1 MIMNI
6 KNVIIFVN
14 MLISTS
20 VLAIDKIDLS
30 GKWSVALEDNLEQ
43 SHIIKLPGTTDD
55 NNLGTPSNLEYKLER
70 PQLSHLTRKN
80 YFVGKAY
87 YTKDIV
93 IPKDWKNKHIT
104 LSLERVLWKSTVEV
118 DGKKVSG
125 ECKSLIAP
133 HVHDL
138 TSFLTPG
145 NHTITIEVD
154 NNKQYDVS
162 HEEMAHAYTNETQIK
177 WNGIIGDILLNATDP
192 VFIDHVQTI
201 PNVKNKSVKVVSNIN
216 NTTSKSK
223 KIELTYFA
231 ESNNGKQVAKTI
243 KSAELKPGINTIEYD
258 YLLGNDVEL
267 WSEFNPVIYDL
278 NIKLKSGKIDSDYNT
293 TFGLRDFARN
303 GNVLTN
309 NDIPVFLRGT
319 LECCIFP
326 LTGYPPMTKEEWK
339 KIYNSAKEWGLNHL
353 RFHSWCPPKA
363 AFEAA
368 DEIGFY
374 LQAEL
379 PLWSLNIGK
388 CDDVTKFL
396 YNEGERIIREYGN
409 HPSFCMMSLG
419 NELQGDMSVLTEM
432 LNHLK
437 SKDSRRLFTT
447 TSFTF
452 EKGHGD
458 WPEKEDDF
466 FITQWTKKGWVR
478 GQGVFNS
485 ELPTFNK
492 DYRNSVEGMNVPLIT
507 HEIGQYAVYPDLTEI
522 DKYTGVLDPV
532 NFKSIKKDLE
542 DKNLISC
549 ASEFLQGSGKLA
561 ALLYKEEIERALKTA
576 GISGYQLLDLHDFPG
591 QGTALVGLLNVFWES
606 KGVIDSEV
614 FRNFCSPVVPLLRF
628 PKAVYQS
635 DESFI
640 ADVEISNYWNK
651 TFNKNIKWNISNDN
665 GKLLKSGSIESGNI
679 KIGHNEIP
687 NGKIEFDLK
696 DIKIAT
702 KLSVYIEIEGTE
714 FSNKWD
720 IWVYPKNVDIDYG
733 KVKYTKDYNQAKKW
747 LDKGM
752 TVLYNPDWKT
762 LSGIEGKFVPV
773 FWSPVHF
780 PKQAGTMGLLCDENH
795 NALKDFPTENYT
807 NWQWW
812 DLNINSRT
820 LITDSIIGGDPIVK
834 MIDNFTNNRRL
845 ASVYEG
851 SVGKGKVIISSIDL
865 DSDLDNR
872 PVARQMLYSLINYMN
887 SSSFNPSDIKN
898 FEIFN
903 DFIIDEVNN
912 KRENPN
918 DIY

>member
-1 MIMNI
+1 M
-6 KNVIIFVN
+6 
-14 MLISTS
+14 
-20 VLAIDKIDLS
+20 
-30 GKWSVALEDNLEQ
+30 
-43 SHIIKLPGTTDD
+43 
-55 NNLGTPSNLEYKLER
+55 
-70 PQLSHLTRKN
+70 
-80 YFVGKAY
+80 
-87 YTKDIV
+87 
-93 IPKDWKNKHIT
+93 
-104 LSLERVLWKSTVEV
+104 
-118 DGKKVSG
+118 
-125 ECKSLIAP
+125 
-133 HVHDL
+133 
-138 TSFLTPG
+138 
-145 NHTITIEVD
+145 
-154 NNKQYDVS
+154 
-162 HEEMAHAYTNETQIK
+162 
-177 WNGIIGDILLNATDP
+177 
-192 VFIDHVQTI
+192 
-201 PNVKNKSVKVVSNIN
+201 
-216 NTTSKSK
+216 
-223 KIELTYFA
+223 
-231 ESNNGKQVAKTI
+231 
-243 KSAELKPGINTIEYD
+243 
-258 YLLGNDVEL
+258 
-267 WSEFNPVIYDL
+267 
-278 NIKLKSGKIDSDYNT
+278 
-293 TFGLRDFARN
+293 
-303 GNVLTN
+303 
-309 NDIPVFLRGT
+309 
-319 LECCIFP
+319 
-326 LTGYPPMTKEEWK
+326 
-339 KIYNSAKEWGLNHL
+339 
-353 RFHSWCPPKA
+353 
-363 AFEAA
+363 
-368 DEIGFY
+368 
-374 LQAEL
+374 
-379 PLWSLNIGK
+379 
-388 CDDVTKFL
+388 
-396 YNEGERIIREYGN
+396 
-409 HPSFCMMSLG
+409 
-419 NELQGDMSVLTEM
+419 
-432 LNHLK
+432 
-437 SKDSRRLFTT
+437 
-447 TSFTF
+447 
-452 EKGHGD
+452 
-458 WPEKEDDF
+458 
-466 FITQWTKKGWVR
+466 
-478 GQGVFNS
+478 
-485 ELPTFNK
+485 
-492 DYRNSVEGMNVPLIT
+492 
-507 HEIGQYAVYPDLTEI
+507 
-522 DKYTGVLDPV
+522 
-532 NFKSIKKDLE
+532 
-542 DKNLISC
+542 
-549 ASEFLQGSGKLA
+549 
-561 ALLYKEEIERALKTA
+561 
-576 GISGYQLLDLHDFPG
+576 
-591 QGTALVGLLNVFWES
+591 VGLLNVFWES
-606 KGVIDSEV
+606 KGEMDSEV

-702 KLSVYIEIEGTE
+702 KLSVDIEIEGTE

-912 KRENPN
+912 KREKPN
-918 DIY
+918 DIYYNLYICFDWIR